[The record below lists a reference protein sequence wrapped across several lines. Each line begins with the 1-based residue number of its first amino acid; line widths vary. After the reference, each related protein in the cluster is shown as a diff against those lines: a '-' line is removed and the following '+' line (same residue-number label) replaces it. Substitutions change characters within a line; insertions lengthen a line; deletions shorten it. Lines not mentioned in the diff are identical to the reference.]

1 VKKHYQ
7 NYLKYQSIPFASGEE
22 ITKGQST
29 SSWKVESVTTE
40 TMLINGSKAIRKRQI
55 NGKRLAKEMLGNRYV
70 KIIEEN
76 KMQFPNYINVAH
88 ESADIELGGD
98 YNDEEDNE
106 SSSKK

>member
-1 VKKHYQ
+1 
-7 NYLKYQSIPFASGEE
+7 
-22 ITKGQST
+22 
-29 SSWKVESVTTE
+29 
-40 TMLINGSKAIRKRQI
+40 
-55 NGKRLAKEMLGNRYV
+55 MLGNRYV

-76 KMQFPNYINVAH
+76 KMHFRNYINVAH